1 MQLLKLLNVFF
12 VYKNLQINKEMLG
25 FLATKQKSWV

>member
-1 MQLLKLLNVFF
+1 MQLLKLLNGFFF

-25 FLATKQKSWV
+25 FLATKQKS

>member
-12 VYKNLQINKEMLG
+12 VYKNLQINKETLG
-25 FLATKQKSWV
+25 FLATKQKS